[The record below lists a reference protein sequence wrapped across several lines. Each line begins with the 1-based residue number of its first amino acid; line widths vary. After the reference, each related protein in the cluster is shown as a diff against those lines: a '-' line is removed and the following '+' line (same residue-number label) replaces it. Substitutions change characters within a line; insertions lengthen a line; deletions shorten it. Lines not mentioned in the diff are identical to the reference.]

1 MNSITSSTHTPSG
14 LVGNAKHK
22 PMKSSMQQ
30 ADVRQADVQQ
40 SGAASQSS
48 KVTISGQ
55 AMLMSRLFDYDN
67 TSILHK
73 DEAAPTAT
81 RSSTSVYSFLTDED
95 KNVLSSLYEMAASEG
110 TNLVEVDN
118 IAFDLAH
125 YRRAGPGGPIDT
137 TGLLYDEKGQV
148 IISKFNPDDEA
159 IAQRVATSKAM
170 GDTQFDKGFL
180 ISVFTPGRT
189 PVHAS
194 DFSFLERAVYHL
206 SAKGFD
212 GATDPNAKPLVRPI
226 EQDFEPLKLTHEDI
240 SAGNDTMISRLS
252 SNEVIG
258 VPKSS
263 SLLVAE
269 QLLNLL
275 NQEDQLFL
283 SKLYAGAHK
292 RNEDLSRLD
301 NIADTI
307 AGYRLMGKTP

>member
-14 LVGNAKHK
+14 LVGNAKYE
-22 PMKSSMQQ
+22 PTKSSMQQ
-30 ADVRQADVQQ
+30 ADVQQ
-40 SGAASQSS
+40 SRATPPST

-55 AMLMSRLFDYDN
+55 AVLMSRLFGSDN
-67 TSILHK
+67 SSIPHK
-73 DEAAPTAT
+73 EEAAATAT
-81 RSSTSVYSFLTDED
+81 KSSTSVYNFLTDED

-137 TGLLYDEKGQV
+137 TGFLYDEKGQA
-148 IISKFNPDDEA
+148 IISKFSPADEA

-170 GDTQFDKGFL
+170 GDTLLDKGFL

-194 DFSFLERAVYHL
+194 DFSFMERAVYYL

-212 GATDPNAKPLVRPI
+212 GATDPNAKPLVRPM
-226 EQDFEPLKLTHEDI
+226 EQDFESLKITPEDI
-240 SAGNDTMISRLS
+240 DAGHITMAARLTGD
-252 SNEVIG
+252 ELAG
-258 VPKSS
+258 APKSS

-269 QLLNLL
+269 QLLSLL
-275 NQEDQLFL
+275 NVEDQLFL
-283 SKLYAGAHK
+283 GKLYAGAHK

-301 NIADTI
+301 SIAVTI
-307 AGYRLMGKTP
+307 ANYRLMNKTP